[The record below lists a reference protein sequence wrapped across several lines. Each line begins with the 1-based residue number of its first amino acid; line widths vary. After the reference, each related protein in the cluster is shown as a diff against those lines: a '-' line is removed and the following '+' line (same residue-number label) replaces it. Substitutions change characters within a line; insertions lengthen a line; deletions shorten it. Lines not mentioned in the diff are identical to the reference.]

1 MKIMEEII
9 IANGVA
15 ILMMLFLLD
24 CRRKNRESLRVE
36 DKFYDNMALF
46 TLLGAA
52 IETVSF
58 FVDGQEFAAGIVL
71 NYATNSLCF
80 FITVSIGFMWCIYV
94 ELHIYKNY
102 KRAFRRANYL
112 AIPWLIELVLII
124 VNLFDTDVL
133 FHITAYNVYQRGSL
147 VLVGYFSLMF
157 YFGYSIFV
165 VFRSGKE
172 GINLTFFPVMYFVG
186 PCIAGVLIQMFRYG
200 ITTAWLSVAIALTF
214 VQMQNYS
221 ENILVDDLSGLYN
234 RRYLDR
240 ILKKY
245 NNVKRKQLYGIMLD
259 VNDFKKI
266 NDNFGHST
274 GDRAIFVMGTILT
287 RILPEKGIVMRYAG
301 DEFIILLLDASEE
314 NAKDVIVN
322 LHRALARF
330 NESKAE
336 KFCLSVS
343 AGYAEYTKED
353 DEESFLKHMDEEM
366 YKIKREYHKNHQEKN
381 PEKDSK

>member
-1 MKIMEEII
+1 MEEII

-58 FVDGQEFAAGIVL
+58 LVDGQEFAAGIVL

-94 ELHIYKNY
+94 ELYIYKNY

-133 FHITAYNVYQRGSL
+133 FHITTYNVYQRGSL

-314 NAKDVIVN
+314 NAKDAIVN